1 VQHAA
6 YAVQCV
12 LATTSNRNRVGC
24 YSKSYTLAYTLCS
37 RYDYNAQLTTYDV
50 NSNELKAAKRRIY
63 RQRQKTEEH
72 RQILR
77 YVLTVKY

>member
-1 VQHAA
+1 M
-6 YAVQCV
+6 
-12 LATTSNRNRVGC
+12 
-24 YSKSYTLAYTLCS
+24 
-37 RYDYNAQLTTYDV
+37 

-77 YVLTVKY
+77 YVLTVKIIVYDVKCSGVLIHNDM

>member
-1 VQHAA
+1 MRHV
-6 YAVQCV
+6 
-12 LATTSNRNRVGC
+12 
-24 YSKSYTLAYTLCS
+24 
-37 RYDYNAQLTTYDV
+37 QLTTYDV

-77 YVLTVKY
+77 YVLTVNTIVYDVKCSGVLIHNDM

>member
-1 VQHAA
+1 MRH
-6 YAVQCV
+6 
-12 LATTSNRNRVGC
+12 
-24 YSKSYTLAYTLCS
+24 
-37 RYDYNAQLTTYDV
+37 AQLTPYDM

-77 YVLTVKY
+77 CVLTFTEATVYVVTCSGVLIHDDM